1 MSTPADNPF
10 QCNGSGKKK
19 QIVQCRVNNKIIK
32 NKNDARRVCGR
43 QPPVR
48 EKQCKLSLENC
59 RVPYQWHVRSDWSEC
74 SVTCGTDGTEFRDVV
89 CINVSLL
96 DKSGQ
101 CTVQH
106 NFAHWCTESCTESKP
121 NSSRKQRIRCRMK
134 SARHQNR
141 SKFDPVT
148 SQRARQCGSSE
159 AGGSASPTWASVATG
174 TITARF
180 SVNGATMLFPT
191 FLATK
196 SKWPPLTPEL

>member
-19 QIVQCRVNNKIIK
+19 QIVQCRVNKKIIK

-96 DKSGQ
+96 D
-101 CTVQH
+101 
-106 NFAHWCTESCTESKP
+106 
-121 NSSRKQRIRCRMK
+121 I
-134 SARHQNR
+134 NR
-141 SKFDPVT
+141 SMHSGAQLFTLMHRTLYLNLILAENKE
-148 SQRARQCGSSE
+148 SG
-159 AGGSASPTWASVATG
+159 AG
-174 TITARF
+174 
-180 SVNGATMLFPT
+180 
-191 FLATK
+191 
-196 SKWPPLTPEL
+196 